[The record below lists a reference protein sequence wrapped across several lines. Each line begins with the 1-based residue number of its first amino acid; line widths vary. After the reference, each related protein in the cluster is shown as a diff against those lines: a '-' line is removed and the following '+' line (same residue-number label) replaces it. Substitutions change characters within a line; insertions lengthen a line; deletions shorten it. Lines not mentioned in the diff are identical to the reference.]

1 MPILIREVFSMS
13 APKTLIIDAE
23 EGIYSGVRTYAKN
36 SQTVFYVRD
45 YWVDMAQDD
54 FMAQVYCYDTDTKN
68 ETLLYGTEEGTRSF
82 LYCSKG
88 LGYLS
93 ERIR

>member
-13 APKTLIIDAE
+13 VPKTLIIDAE
-23 EGIYSGVRTYAKN
+23 EGIYNGVRTYAKN

-54 FMAQVYCYDTDTKN
+54 FMA
-68 ETLLYGTEEGTRSF
+68 
-82 LYCSKG
+82 
-88 LGYLS
+88 
-93 ERIR
+93 